1 VKFSAL
7 IAKKIL
13 SQGTILGEVLDMAHT
28 YHHNE
33 SNLKLAFFLNFG
45 FAVAEIIGGYLTNS
59 IAIMADALHDLGDS
73 VTLSISWRL
82 EKLSEKGGD
91 EKYSYGYKRFSLL
104 SALVGAFILIGG
116 SIIVIIEAIRR
127 LRNPQ
132 PTDAR
137 GMLILA
143 IFGIAIN
150 GFAAYRAG
158 KGKNL
163 NSRITYWHLLEDAIG
178 WVAVLIVSLVLLVKE
193 IYILDPILSLL
204 VSGFVLFNVAKNMKE
219 TINLFLQGVPESIQ
233 IQAIEV
239 EILKM
244 EKVKNLHHTHIWSL
258 DGEHHV
264 LTTHIVLSMDS
275 KKDDIRRI
283 KDRIRKLTE
292 LYDLAHTTIEFEYLD
307 DDCSMSSNHKE

>member
-1 VKFSAL
+1 MKHS
-7 IAKKIL
+7 
-13 SQGTILGEVLDMAHT
+13 
-28 YHHNE
+28 HHHHE

-73 VTLSISWRL
+73 ASLALSWRL

-104 SALVGAFILIGG
+104 SALVGAFILIAG

-127 LRNPQ
+127 LQNPQ

-137 GMLILA
+137 GMLVFA
-143 IFGIAIN
+143 IFGIVIN
-150 GFAAYRAG
+150 GFAAYRTG
-158 KGKNL
+158 RGKNM
-163 NSRITYWHLLEDAIG
+163 NSRMIYWHLLEDAIG
-178 WVAVLIVSLVLLVKE
+178 WAAVLIVSLVLLVKE

-204 VSGFVLFNVAKNMKE
+204 VSGFVLFNVAKNTRK

-233 IQAIEV
+233 IPEIEA
-239 EILKM
+239 ELLKM
-244 EKVKNLHHTHIWSL
+244 DKVKDIHHTHIWSL

-264 LTTHIVLSMDS
+264 LTTHIVLCLDS
-275 KKDDIRRI
+275 KKEDIRRI

-292 LYDLAHTTIEFEYLD
+292 LYDLAHTTVEFEYLD
-307 DDCSMSSNHKE
+307 DDCSMSSNHKG

>member
-1 VKFSAL
+1 
-7 IAKKIL
+7 
-13 SQGTILGEVLDMAHT
+13 MAHT
-28 YHHNE
+28 HNHNKG
-33 SNLKLAFFLNFG
+33 NLKLAFFLNFG
-45 FAVAEIIGGYLTNS
+45 FAIAEIIGGIYTNS

-73 VTLSISWRL
+73 ASLALSWRL

-104 SALVGAFILIGG
+104 SAFVGALILIAG
-116 SIIVIIEAIRR
+116 SIIVITEAIKR
-127 LRNPQ
+127 LHNPQ

-137 GMLILA
+137 GMLVFA

-158 KGKNL
+158 KGKNM
-163 NSRITYWHLLEDAIG
+163 NSRMIYWHLIEDAMG
-178 WVAVLIVSLVLLVKE
+178 WMAVLIVSLVLLVKD

-204 VSGFVLFNVAKNMKE
+204 VSGFVLLNVAKNIKK

-233 IQAIEV
+233 IPEIEA

-244 EKVKNLHHTHIWSL
+244 EKVKDMHHTHIWSL

-264 LTTHIVLSMDS
+264 LTTHIVLCLDS
-275 KKDDIRRI
+275 KKEDIRQI

-292 LYDLAHTTIEFEYLD
+292 LYNLAHTTIEFEYLD
-307 DDCSMSSNHKE
+307 DDCSMSSNNKE

>member
-1 VKFSAL
+1 
-7 IAKKIL
+7 
-13 SQGTILGEVLDMAHT
+13 MT
-28 YHHNE
+28 YTHHHNE

-59 IAIMADALHDLGDS
+59 IAIMSDALHDLGDS
-73 VTLSISWRL
+73 ATLAISWWL

-116 SIIVIIEAIRR
+116 SIIVIMEAIRR
-127 LRNPQ
+127 FQNPQ
-132 PTDAR
+132 PTNAR
-137 GMLILA
+137 GMLVFA

-158 KGKNL
+158 RGKNM
-163 NSRITYWHLLEDAIG
+163 NSRMIYWHLLEDAMG
-178 WVAVLIVSLVLLVKE
+178 WAAILVVSLVLLVKE

-204 VSGFVLFNVAKNMKE
+204 VSGFVLFNVAKNMKK
-219 TINLFLQGVPESIQ
+219 TINLFLQAIPESIRMP
-233 IQAIEV
+233 
-239 EILKM
+239 EIKAELLKM
-244 EKVKNLHHTHIWSL
+244 KKVKDLHHTHIWSL

-275 KKDDIRRI
+275 KKEDIRRI
-283 KDRIRKLTE
+283 KDRIRKLAE
-292 LYDLAHTTIEFEYLD
+292 LYDLAHTTVEFEYLD